1 MAPKRN
7 EKGRAKQENN
17 QQFSKNWY
25 DEKRRRGNGI
35 SIKKTR
41 RNTRRSKRET
51 NVLPVKKKF

>member
-1 MAPKRN
+1 MTAKRN
-7 EKGRAKQENN
+7 EKGRANQENN
-17 QQFSKNWY
+17 EQLSKNWY
-25 DEKRRRGNGI
+25 DKKRRRGNGI